1 MTAVIIDVNEYQNL
15 VEANQYLTDAL
26 GIGIDPIPDILNDCP
41 LRYAEYTRK
50 GTDYTAICQLR
61 FILAEDAEGNATKE
75 LEAELTIEVTGQ
87 KKEYTGTLSYPL
99 ENDKSLVF
107 DLLFKSGTTSSI
119 LVATSAME
127 ESFPL
132 VNFGGALP
140 GLDGVIPEEIAI
152 GTNYNALIV
161 MTKSGTTGA
170 TGTTTRKFLLGL
182 GFNSKDNLNIDLSQL
197 PLIGTQFPADPT
209 SNNLTI
215 QLLLA
220 TQNFTQAELKPIN
233 QLLVDLTAPFQI
245 KPPTTASQELTKGVS
260 IAAYLE
266 LVGGYK
272 QSWFIP
278 LVKRRTGTGTRSLTE
293 VSGNYRLLAS
303 TTSTSEDSPITF
315 AENGAWLKVQR
326 SFGPV
331 HIEKIGL
338 LYKDGEIQLVPE
350 ATLQISQFVLSLNAL
365 SVRASLGDFV
375 PYFKLEGFGL
385 EYISDSLEISGAFAR
400 IQKDDY
406 DEYLGIASLGMKAK
420 AKTLS
425 LSAVGSFAYYKGEPA
440 FFLYLVVDYPLGGPP
455 FFFVTGLAGGFGYN
469 RSLTVPPLEE
479 LPSFP
484 LVKQAVDGPGSI
496 DFENPGESVGAQLK
510 LLEKYIKLSP
520 GSGFLAIGVKFT
532 SFKLL
537 DSFGLLTVAINE
549 DKFELNLIGNSRLVV
564 PPKEAGLDPVAQAE
578 IILQA
583 RFAPSEGVLSVQAQL
598 TPASYIL
605 SGNCKLTGGFAF
617 YIWYAGEHA
626 GDFVITLGGYHP
638 AFKIPKHYP
647 KVPRLGFNW
656 QIDGNTSISGEA
668 YFALCSHAVMAG
680 GELSFDYDN
689 GWAWA
694 SLNVGAHFLIC
705 WKPYYYDIRAHL
717 HISAGIS
724 FVSGSLGVDLHLWGP
739 ELGGTFKISFWIA
752 SVTVKFGDQGS
763 RDPEPIAWSEFRES
777 FLPPRDEICSIVATE
792 GLVKQL
798 KRGEEEIWIL
808 NPKQFALVT
817 DAFIPS
823 KKVLVKEEE
832 KDNGPAFGINPMGV
846 KAGDLETKHRVT
858 ITRKDDSDDNPNSD
872 DWVSVEDQFS
882 FIPVTKKA
890 PTALWGE
897 PRLTDKGRL
906 KLPETNGQ
914 RFVEGTLS
922 GFRIVPAKEPDPG
935 DTEDIMVAELQ
946 YDTTLFESRYLW
958 ETLPAFEA
966 STADDA
972 GRRKKI
978 RDTVASNTNRNSIL
992 QALGFAPAE
1001 MVSVNADIADAFVFA
1016 PLVK

>member
-1 MTAVIIDVNEYQNL
+1 MTPVIIDVNEYQNL
-15 VEANQYLTDAL
+15 VEANQYLTDAV

-41 LRYAEYTRK
+41 LRYAEYTRE
-50 GTDYTAICQLR
+50 GTGYTAICQLR
-61 FILAEDAEGNATKE
+61 FILAEDTEGNATKE

-87 KKEYTGTLSYPL
+87 KAEYTGTLSYPL
-99 ENDKSLVF
+99 AEDKSLVF
-107 DLLFKSGTTSSI
+107 DLQFKGSTNSSI
-119 LVATSAME
+119 LVATCATE

-140 GLDGVIPEEIAI
+140 GLDGVIPEEIAFKT
-152 GTNYNALIV
+152 GYNALIV
-161 MTKSGTTGA
+161 MTKSGTTSS

-182 GFNSKDNLNIDLSQL
+182 GFNSKDNLNIDLSKL
-197 PLIGTQFPADPT
+197 PLIGTQFPADPA

-215 QLLLA
+215 QLLVA

-233 QLLVDLTAPFQI
+233 QLLVELTAPFQI

-278 LVKRRTGTGTRSLTE
+278 LVKRRTGTGIGTRSLTE
-293 VSGNYRLLAS
+293 VGNYRLLAS
-303 TTSTSEDSPITF
+303 TRSTSEESPITF

-365 SVRASLGDFV
+365 SVRASLNDFV

-400 IQKDDY
+400 IEKEDY

-425 LSAVGSFAYYKGEPA
+425 LSAVGSFAYYNGEPA

-484 LVKQAVDGPGSI
+484 LVAQAINGPGSI

-549 DKFELNLIGNSRLVV
+549 DKFELNLIGISRLAV
-564 PPKEAGLDPVAQAE
+564 PPKESGLDPVAQAE

-583 RFAPSEGVLSVQAQL
+583 RFAPSEGVLSVRAQL

-605 SGNCKLTGGFAF
+605 SGLCQLTGGFAF
-617 YIWYAGEHA
+617 CIWYAGPHD
-626 GDFVITLGGYHP
+626 GDFVITFGGYHP
-638 AFKIPKHYP
+638 AFKVPSHYP
-647 KVPRLGFNW
+647 KVPRLGYKW
-656 QIDGNTSISGEA
+656 QIDGNTSITGEA

-680 GELSFDYDN
+680 GRLSFDYDD

-694 SLNVGAHFLIC
+694 SLSVGADFLIC
-705 WKPYYYDIRAHL
+705 WKPYYYDIRVHL

-739 ELGGTFKISFWIA
+739 ELGGTFEIDFWIG

-763 RDPEPIAWSEFRES
+763 RDPLPIGWGEFRES
-777 FLPPRDEICSIVATE
+777 FLPPDDEICSIAATE

-798 KRGEEEIWIL
+798 KRGDEEIWIV

-823 KKVLVKEEE
+823 QKVFAGGQE
-832 KDNGPAFGINPMGV
+832 KGNGPAFGINPMGI
-846 KAGDLETKHRVT
+846 KAEDSLVTQHRVT
-858 ITRKDDSDDNPNSD
+858 ITRKDDSDK
-872 DWVSVEDQFS
+872 WVSVEDQFS

-914 RFVEGTLS
+914 QFVEGALS
-922 GFRIVPAKEPDPG
+922 GFRIVPAQEPDPG
-935 DTEDIMVAELQ
+935 DTEDINIAELL
-946 YDTTLFESRYLW
+946 YDTKLFESPYLW
-958 ETLPAFEA
+958 EMLPAFGG
-966 STADDA
+966 STGDDTA
-972 GRRKKI
+972 TERRKKI
-978 RDTVASNTNRNSIL
+978 EETLANNSTRNSIL
-992 QALGFAPAE
+992 EALGFDPAQA
-1001 MVSVNADIADAFVFA
+1001 VSVNAAAIADAFVFA

>member
-1 MTAVIIDVNEYQNL
+1 MTAVTIDVNEYQNL
-15 VEANQYLTDAL
+15 AEAAKELLDPL
-26 GIGIDPIPDILNDCP
+26 GIDINPIPDILNDCP
-41 LRYAEYTRK
+41 LRRGEYTRE
-50 GTDYTAICQLR
+50 GLNTTVSCDLT
-61 FILAEDAEGNATKE
+61 FILEGSPTKE
-75 LEAELTIEVTGQ
+75 LEASLTIEVTSE

-107 DLLFKSGTTSSI
+107 DLQFKSSETLSI
-119 LVATSAME
+119 LVATCAIE

-161 MTKSGTTGA
+161 MTKPRTTGS
-170 TGTTTRKFLLGL
+170 TVPTTKKFLLGL

-197 PLIGTQFPADPT
+197 PLIGTQFPADPA

-215 QLLLA
+215 QLLVA
-220 TQNFTQAELKPIN
+220 IQNFTQADLKTIN
-233 QLLVDLTAPFQI
+233 QLMVELTAPFQI

-278 LVKRRTGTGTRSLTE
+278 LVKRRTGTGTGTRSLTE
-293 VSGNYRLLAS
+293 VGNYRLLAS
-303 TTSTSEDSPITF
+303 TRSTPEESPITF

-338 LYKDGEIQLVPE
+338 LYKDGEIQVVPE

-365 SVRASLGDFV
+365 SVRASLNDFE

-400 IQKDDY
+400 IEKEDY

-425 LSAVGSFAYYKGEPA
+425 LSAVGSFAYYNGEPA

-484 LVKQAVDGPGSI
+484 LVAQAINGPGSI
-496 DFENPGESVGAQLK
+496 DSDNPGESVGAQLK

-549 DKFELNLIGNSRLVV
+549 DKFELNLIGISRLAV
-564 PPKEAGLDPVAQAE
+564 PPKESGLDPVAQAE
-578 IILQA
+578 MILQA
-583 RFAPSEGVLSVQAQL
+583 RFAPSEGVLSVRAQL

-605 SGNCKLTGGFAF
+605 SGLCQLTGGFAF
-617 YIWYAGEHA
+617 CIWYAGPHE
-626 GDFVITLGGYHP
+626 GDFVITFGGYHP
-638 AFKIPKHYP
+638 AFKVPSHYP
-647 KVPRLGFNW
+647 KVPRLGYKW
-656 QIDGNTSISGEA
+656 QIDGNTSITGEA

-680 GELSFDYDN
+680 GRLSFDYDD

-694 SLNVGAHFLIC
+694 SLSVGADFLIC
-705 WKPYYYDIRAHL
+705 WKPYYYDIRVDL

-763 RDPEPIAWSEFRES
+763 RDPQPIDWDEFRES
-777 FLPPRDEICSIVATE
+777 FLPPPDEICSIAATE

-823 KKVLVKEEE
+823 KKVFVKEEE
-832 KDNGPAFGINPMGV
+832 ISNGPAFGINPMGV
-846 KAGDLETKHRVT
+846 KASDLETKHCVT
-858 ITRKDDSDDNPNSD
+858 ITRKNDSDDNPNSD
-872 DWVSVEDQFS
+872 DWVPVEDQFT
-882 FIPVTKKA
+882 FEPVTKKA

-914 RFVEGTLS
+914 QFVEGTLS
-922 GFRIVPAKEPDPG
+922 GFRIVPAPEPDPE
-935 DTEDIMVAELQ
+935 DTEDINITELQ

-958 ETLPAFEA
+958 ETLPAFGG
-966 STADDA
+966 STGDDTA
-972 GRRKKI
+972 TERRKKI
-978 RDTVASNTNRNSIL
+978 EETLANNSTRNSIL
-992 QALGFAPAE
+992 EALGFEPAQA
-1001 MVSVNADIADAFVFA
+1001 VSVNAAAIADAFVFA

>member
-1 MTAVIIDVNEYQNL
+1 MTAVIIDVDQYQNL
-15 VEANQYLTDAL
+15 VEANQYLTDAV

-41 LRYAEYTRK
+41 LRYAEYTQE
-50 GTDYTAICQLR
+50 GTGYTAICQLR

-99 ENDKSLVF
+99 SEDESLVF
-107 DLLFKSGTTSSI
+107 ELQFKGSTTSSI
-119 LVATSAME
+119 LVATSAIE
-127 ESFPL
+127 KSFPL
-132 VNFGGALP
+132 VSFGGALP
-140 GLDGVIPEEIAI
+140 GLEGVIPEEIAI

-161 MTKSGTTGA
+161 MTKSGSTLS
-170 TGTTTRKFLLGL
+170 RKFILGL

-197 PLIGTQFPADPT
+197 PLIGTQFPADPA

-215 QLLLA
+215 QLLVA

-233 QLLVDLTAPFQI
+233 QLLVELTAPFQI

-278 LVKRRTGTGTRSLTE
+278 LVKRRTGTGTGTRSLTE
-293 VSGNYRLLAS
+293 VGGNYRLLAS
-303 TTSTSEDSPITF
+303 TRTITEDSPITF

-365 SVRASLGDFV
+365 SVRASLNDFV
-375 PYFKLEGFGL
+375 PYPKLEGFGL

-400 IQKDDY
+400 IEKEGY

-420 AKTLS
+420 AKALS
-425 LSAVGSFAYYKGEPA
+425 LSAVGSFAYYNGEPA
-440 FFLYLVVDYPLGGPP
+440 FFLYLAVDYPFGGPP

-496 DFENPGESVGAQLK
+496 DFANPGESVGAQLK
-510 LLEKYIKLSP
+510 LLDKYIKLSP

-537 DSFGLLTVAINE
+537 DSFALLTVAINE

-564 PPKEAGLDPVAQAE
+564 PPKESGLDPVAQAE
-578 IILQA
+578 MILQA
-583 RFAPSEGVLSVQAQL
+583 RFAPSEGVLSVRAQL

-605 SGNCKLTGGFAF
+605 SGLCHLTGGFAF
-617 YIWYAGEHA
+617 CIWYAGPHD
-626 GDFVITLGGYHP
+626 GDFVITFGGYHP
-638 AFKIPKHYP
+638 AFKVPSHYP
-647 KVPRLGFNW
+647 KVPRLGYKW
-656 QIDGNTSISGEA
+656 QIDGNTSITGEA

-680 GELSFDYDN
+680 GRLSFDYDD

-694 SLNVGAHFLIC
+694 SLSVGADFLIS
-705 WKPYYYDIRAHL
+705 WKPYYYDIRVHL

-739 ELGGTFKISFWIA
+739 ELGGTFKISFWIG

-763 RDPEPIAWSEFRES
+763 RDPQPIGWGEFRES
-777 FLPPRDEICSIVATE
+777 FLPSDDEICSIAATE

-798 KRGEEEIWIL
+798 KQGEEEIWIV

-823 KKVLVKEEE
+823 KKVFAGGQE
-832 KDNGPAFGINPMGV
+832 KGNSPAFGINPMGIN
-846 KAGDLETKHRVT
+846 AGNLVTEHRVT

-872 DWVSVEDQFS
+872 LWVPVEDQFT
-882 FIPVTKKA
+882 FEPVRKKA

-914 RFVEGTLS
+914 QFVEGALS
-922 GFRIVPAKEPDPG
+922 GFRIVPAKEADPG
-935 DTEDIMVAELQ
+935 DTEDINIAELL
-946 YDTTLFESRYLW
+946 YDTTLFESPYLW
-958 ETLPAFEA
+958 ETHPAFGA

-972 GRRKKI
+972 GRRNKI
-978 RDTVASNTNRNSIL
+978 RDTVASNTNRNTIL
-992 QALGFAPAE
+992 EALGFDPAE
-1001 MVSVNADIADAFVFA
+1001 TVRVNAAIADAFVFA

>member
-1 MTAVIIDVNEYQNL
+1 MTTAPIDVSKYQNL
-15 VEANQYLTDAL
+15 AEAADKLLEPL
-26 GIGIDPIPDILNDCP
+26 GIDITPIPDILNDCP
-41 LRYAEYTRK
+41 LRKGEYTREGLK
-50 GTDYTAICQLR
+50 TTISCDLR
-61 FILAEDAEGNATKE
+61 FILAGDAEGNATKE
-75 LEAELTIEVTGQ
+75 LEASLTIEVKSQTQ
-87 KKEYTGTLSYPL
+87 KEYIGQLIYPL
-99 ENDKSLVF
+99 AENKSLVF
-107 DLLFKSGTTSSI
+107 DFQFKSGTTSSI
-119 LVATSAME
+119 FVATSAME

-140 GLDGVIPEEIAI
+140 GLEGVIPEEIEI
-152 GTNYNALIV
+152 GTNYNGLIV
-161 MTKSGTTGA
+161 MIKSATPCS
-170 TGTTTRKFLLGL
+170 TGTITRKFLLGL
-182 GFNSKDNLNIDLSQL
+182 GFNSQDNLNIDLSQL
-197 PLIGTQFPADPT
+197 PLIGTQFPADPA

-215 QLLLA
+215 QLLVA
-220 TQNFTQAELKPIN
+220 TQNFTHEELTNIN
-233 QLLVDLTAPFQI
+233 KFLVELTAPFQI
-245 KPPTTASQELTKGVS
+245 KPPTTASQELTKGVC

-278 LVKRRTGTGTRSLTE
+278 LVKRRTGIGTRSLTQ
-293 VSGNYRLLAS
+293 VGNHRLLAS
-303 TTSTSEDSPITF
+303 TTSTPEESPITF

-365 SVRASLGDFV
+365 SVRASLNNFV

-406 DEYLGIASLGMKAK
+406 EEYLGIASLGMKAK

-425 LSAVGSFAYYKGEPA
+425 LSAVGSFAYYNGQPA
-440 FFLYLVVDYPLGGPP
+440 FFLYLAVDYPLGGPP

-469 RSLTVPPLEE
+469 RSLTVPPFEE

-484 LVKQAVDGPGSI
+484 LVTQAVDGPGSI
-496 DFENPGESVGAQLK
+496 DFDDPAASVGDQLDN
-510 LLEKYIKLSP
+510 LAKYIQLSP

-532 SFKLL
+532 SFKLV
-537 DSFGLLTVAINE
+537 DSFALLTVAINE
-549 DKFELNLIGNSRLVV
+549 DNFELNLIGNSRLVV
-564 PPKEAGLDPVAQAE
+564 PPEESGLPPVAQAE
-578 IILQA
+578 ILLQA

-605 SGNCKLTGGFAF
+605 SGNCRLTGGFAF
-617 YIWYAGEHA
+617 CIWYAGEHA

-638 AFKIPKHYP
+638 AFKVPSHYP
-647 KVPRLGFNW
+647 KVPRLGFKW
-656 QIDGNTSISGEA
+656 QIDGNTSISGKA

-680 GELSFDYDN
+680 GELSFDYDD

-705 WKPYYYDIRAHL
+705 WKPYYYDIRVHL

-763 RDPEPIAWSEFRES
+763 RDPKPIGWDEFRES
-777 FLPPRDEICSIVATE
+777 FLPPDDEICSIAATE

-798 KRGEEEIWIL
+798 KRGKEEIWIL

-823 KKVLVKEEE
+823 KKVFAGGQE
-832 KDNGPAFGINPMGV
+832 KDNSAGFGINPMGI
-846 KAGDLETKHRVT
+846 KAGNLETEHRVT
-858 ITRKDDSDDNPNSD
+858 ITRKDDLD

-882 FIPVTKKA
+882 FEPVTKKA

-914 RFVEGTLS
+914 QFVEGTLS
-922 GFRIVPAKEPDPG
+922 GLRIVPAQEPDPG
-935 DTEDIMVAELQ
+935 DTEDIQVAELQ
-946 YDTTLFESRYLW
+946 YDTQLFDPHYSW
-958 ETLPAFEA
+958 ETLPAFGA

-972 GRRKKI
+972 ERRKKI

-992 QALGFAPAE
+992 SALGFDPAE
-1001 MVSVNADIADAFVFA
+1001 MVSVNAVIADAFVFA